1 MLRRMLSDPVWDK
14 LSLFMLQSRLVYHKP
29 EHRLALEGILFRMRT
44 GIPWREL
51 PSEYGKWNTVFK
63 RFNEWSRK
71 GIFDLLFKEFSKD
84 SDTEWLFIDS
94 SIVRAHQHSSGAA
107 SKKDEAIG
115 KSRGGRSTQIHLAVD
130 SYGLPVDFELSGGQ
144 AHDIVHAENL
154 VVQSPPSDFVIA
166 DKGYDSQA
174 FRNDIEQQG
183 ATAVIPYRKNNRKS
197 DKKIDKGLY
206 RYRHLVENAFA
217 RIKHFRAIAT
227 RYDKLARNYASTL
240 ALAFVMIWLPMWVE

>member
-1 MLRRMLSDPVWDK
+1 MLNPSDSLLNT
-14 LSLFMLQSRLVYHKP
+14 LSLYFP
-29 EHRLALEGILFRMRT
+29 LFRRT
-44 GIPWREL
+44 AQSNLLLAISLR
-51 PSEYGKWNTVFK
+51 NDFK
-63 RFNEWSRK
+63 
-71 GIFDLLFKEFSKD
+71 SKPN
-84 SDTEWLFIDS
+84 IQ
-94 SIVRAHQHSSGAA
+94 VAPQYSSGAA

-144 AHDIVHAENL
+144 AHDIVHAESL

-197 DKKIDKGLY
+197 DKKIDNGLY

-240 ALAFVMIWLPMWVE
+240 ALAFVII